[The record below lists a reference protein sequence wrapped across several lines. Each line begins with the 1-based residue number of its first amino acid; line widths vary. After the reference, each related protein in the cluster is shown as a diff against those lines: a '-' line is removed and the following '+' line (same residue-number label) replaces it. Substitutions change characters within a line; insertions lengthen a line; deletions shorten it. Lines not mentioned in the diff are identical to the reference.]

1 LRRRNFSLVI
11 DGARI
16 PCEDGAV
23 RRFVLLSLLGIA
35 ALLLGSLAFIQWLG
49 GRDPAGPAP
58 LPESVASP
66 AAPRPEVVVP
76 PPASEVAPA
85 MEKFLNPP
93 PVAVPPPA
101 APPPTVDLAR
111 DVPALQ
117 AHVSNRCGAMQLRLG
132 DEMRK
137 EGQQMT
143 GQALL
148 LFQVEPM
155 SGKIK
160 LGSSTLQS
168 PGNIRPSLVACAQW
182 ALNGQVFDAP
192 GVMPGKRFTVQ
203 VVLGM
208 RPE

>member
-1 LRRRNFSLVI
+1 
-11 DGARI
+11 
-16 PCEDGAV
+16 
-23 RRFVLLSLLGIA
+23 
-35 ALLLGSLAFIQWLG
+35 
-49 GRDPAGPAP
+49 
-58 LPESVASP
+58 
-66 AAPRPEVVVP
+66 
-76 PPASEVAPA
+76 

-117 AHVSNRCGAMQLRLG
+117 AHVSNRCGAMQFRLG

-137 EGQQMT
+137 EGRQMT

-148 LFQVEPM
+148 LFQVDPLA
-155 SGKIK
+155 GKVK
-160 LGSSTLQS
+160 FGSSTLQS

-192 GVMPGKRFTVQ
+192 GVRPGERFTVQ